1 MAMTESELIQRD
13 IDSLLN
19 DNQLDW
25 LALVK
30 EPMSSEERI
39 AVRKS
44 IAVRDIDLLELLQRK
59 WTLEIG

>member
-1 MAMTESELIQRD
+1 MTELEMIQRD

-25 LALVK
+25 LALAK

-39 AVRKS
+39 VVRKS
-44 IAVRDIDLLELLQRK
+44 IAARDVDLLELLQRK
-59 WTLEIG
+59 WALEIG

>member
-1 MAMTESELIQRD
+1 MAMTESELIRRD

-25 LALVK
+25 LALAK

-59 WTLEIG
+59 WTLEIS